1 MENTQKE
8 KQPIFEG
15 PGCYRVVVSGYLNGR
30 MAERVGFMRI
40 TERIVG
46 DKEQRTTLEGVV
58 RDQADLSGVLNTLYE
73 MHLPLV
79 SVEYLSRGGTKSH

>member
-8 KQPIFEG
+8 KKPIFEG
-15 PGCYRVVVSGYLNGR
+15 PGCYRIVISGYLH
-30 MAERVGFMRI
+30 ERITDRLGFMRI
-40 TERIVG
+40 TERREG
-46 DKEQRTTLEGVV
+46 EKEQETTLEGVV

-79 SVEYLSRGGTKSH
+79 SVEYLSSGETGS

>member
-1 MENTQKE
+1 MGSTYKE
-8 KQPIFEG
+8 KHPLFG
-15 PGCYRVVVSGYLNGR
+15 GTGRYRIVISGYLNGR

-40 TERIVG
+40 TERREG
-46 DKEQRTTLEGVV
+46 EKEQETTLEGVV

-79 SVEYLSRGGTKSH
+79 SVEYLSSGETGS

>member
-8 KQPIFEG
+8 KKPIFEG
-15 PGCYRVVVSGYLNGR
+15 PGCYRIVVNGYLNGS
-30 MAERVGFMRI
+30 MADRVGFMRI
-40 TERIVG
+40 TERREG
-46 DKEQRTTLEGVV
+46 EKDTQTTLEGVV

-79 SVEYLSRGGTKSH
+79 SVEYLSSGETGS